1 MKSISLT
8 EEIYAYLMDHSV
20 RESDIQRR
28 LAAATEELPHALM
41 LSPPEV
47 AQFLGL
53 LVEITG
59 GRRCLEVGVFTGYTT
74 LAIALGLRDDGRV
87 VACDIDA
94 ETAEVGRPYWREAG
108 VEDRID
114 LRIGPADETLA
125 ALIDGGAAGTYD
137 FAFIDADKTGY
148 AGYYEQVLTLL
159 RPRGMMVVDN
169 VLWDGAVADLG
180 AIKTENTLALR
191 AFNDKVHGDE
201 RVTISLLPVGDGL
214 MLAVKRG

>member
-1 MKSISLT
+1 MARGRGRGPYRSQDR
-8 EEIYAYLMDHSV
+8 A
-20 RESDIQRR
+20 
-28 LAAATEELPHALM
+28 
-41 LSPPEV
+41 
-47 AQFLGL
+47 
-53 LVEITG
+53 G
-59 GRRCLEVGVFTGYTT
+59 GRN
-74 LAIALGLRDDGRV
+74 LG
-87 VACDIDA
+87 
-94 ETAEVGRPYWREAG
+94 
-108 VEDRID
+108 
-114 LRIGPADETLA
+114 

>member
-1 MKSISLT
+1 M
-8 EEIYAYLMDHSV
+8 
-20 RESDIQRR
+20 
-28 LAAATEELPHALM
+28 
-41 LSPPEV
+41 
-47 AQFLGL
+47 
-53 LVEITG
+53 
-59 GRRCLEVGVFTGYTT
+59 
-74 LAIALGLRDDGRV
+74 RDDGRV

-159 RPRGMMVVDN
+159 RLRGMMVVDN

-180 AIKTENTLALR
+180 AIKTENTWPCAPSTTR
-191 AFNDKVHGDE
+191 CTATNG
-201 RVTISLLPVGDGL
+201 
-214 MLAVKRG
+214 